1 MVFSLQ
7 SYPSTVAQFLTKTLE
22 DEDQSRR
29 ASCSTVRSNTGSNN
43 SFFFCCCCRTSL
55 LFVFN
60 THSSNYLCVDV
71 VIPLF
76 YLEYNLRRDST
87 GPSGQTPPK
96 QFDIPAHLRMS
107 SQPLSPDS
115 TDETDEKHPGN

>member
-29 ASCSTVRSNTGSNN
+29 ASSSTVRSNTGSNN
-43 SFFFCCCCRTSL
+43 SFFLCCRTSL

-60 THSSNYLCVDV
+60 THSSNYLCVGV
-71 VIPLF
+71 IIPLF